1 MNKKYFVLLML
12 LLTAACFSGKKG
24 DESNIKADCCVSDTQ
39 QNVLQDKKILDGDG
53 KITLSRQ
60 NTEEKITV
68 QYRKSDGSY
77 DKESIDK
84 IRHIMRSD
92 DGTEHEISPFLIEF
106 ADSIEDH
113 FGKEGLVVLEGYRK
127 PDNESDKNLSHS
139 FGQGMNISIPGISAE
154 KIFNYASEI
163 SKKHNIGGVGG
174 YKSFVHIDAK
184 GKYSAWTF
192 SKKKHAKKRKTFRVR
207 NK

>member
-1 MNKKYFVLLML
+1 MKKKYFVLLML

-24 DESNIKADCCVSDTQ
+24 DEPNIKADCCVSDTQ

-53 KITLSRQ
+53 KITLSRH

-92 DGTEHEISPFLIEF
+92 DGTEHEISSFLIEF

-113 FGKEGLVVLEGYRK
+113 FGKKGIVILGGYRK
-127 PDNESDKNLSHS
+127 SDNDKSSHS
-139 FGQGMNISIPGISAE
+139 FGQGMDFVVPDTDVE
-154 KIFNYASEI
+154 KIYNYASEI

-174 YKSFVHIDAK
+174 YKDFVHIDIS
-184 GKYSAWTF
+184 GKYTSWTI
-192 SKKKHAKKRKTFRVR
+192 SKKKPVEKKKVVRRKKR
-207 NK
+207 